1 MKRNVMLLSLSQ
13 ALLVTC
19 ASLFFASSPLVGYAL
34 AKEKTLAT
42 LPLALMFLTR
52 MVTTVPASLFMQRF
66 GRRLGFMTS
75 AVFGLA
81 GAAVTTLGILL
92 SNFRLFCSG
101 AALLGIPNG
110 FGQFYRFAAAE
121 VASEEFRSRAISY
134 VLAGGM
140 IAAFAGPNLARW
152 SKQLLPDEFA
162 GSYASLIALY
172 LLSLIIAALL
182 RTPQPTAV
190 SRVQGSRPLIVI
202 ARQRAYMVAMASAM
216 VGYGA
221 MNFIMIAT
229 PLAMKNYA
237 HPFADTAFVIQWHLF
252 GMYAPSLFAGHLIRR
267 FGIFNVMLTGIL
279 LIAFCIAVNVAG
291 HSISHL
297 WSSMLLLGIGWNF
310 LFIGATTLLTE
321 SYTVAE
327 KEKAQALNEFMV
339 FGIVAL
345 TSFSSGA
352 AQHDLGWETVNLL
365 VAPFLVLIFIANFWL
380 RRKPH
385 PVDPETKAP
394 FTKGPK
400 DKTRIKN

>member
-1 MKRNVMLLSLSQ
+1 MKRNVLLLSLSQ
-13 ALLVTC
+13 ALLVT
-19 ASLFFASSPLVGYAL
+19 AAALLFASSPLVGYGL

-42 LPLALMFLTR
+42 LPLALVFLIR
-52 MVTTVPASLFMQRF
+52 MLTTVPASLFMQRF

-81 GAAVTTLGILL
+81 GSVFTTLGILL
-92 SNFRLFCSG
+92 SNFSLFCSG

-121 VASEEFRSRAISY
+121 VAPEGSRSRAISY
-134 VLAGGM
+134 VLAGGV

-172 LLSLIIAALL
+172 LLSFIIAALL
-182 RTPQPTAV
+182 RISRPTAV
-190 SRVQGSRPLIVI
+190 SRVQGSRPLLFI
-202 ARQRAYMVAMASAM
+202 ARQRAYMVALSSA
-216 VGYGA
+216 VVSYGA

-237 HPFADTAFVIQWHLF
+237 YPFADTTFVIQWHLF
-252 GMYAPSLFAGHLIRR
+252 GMYAPSLITGHLIRR
-267 FGIFNVMLTGIL
+267 FGIANVMMTAIL
-279 LIAFCIAVNVAG
+279 LIAFCIAGNVAG

-321 SYTVAE
+321 TYTTAE
-327 KEKAQALNEFMV
+327 KGKAQALNEFMV
-339 FGIVAL
+339 FGIATL
-345 TSFSSGA
+345 TSFNSGA
-352 AQHDLGWETVNLL
+352 AQHDLGWEMVNLL
-365 VAPFLVLIFIANFWL
+365 VVPFLVLILIANLWL

-385 PVDPETKAP
+385 RVDPETKVP
-394 FTKGPK
+394 V
-400 DKTRIKN
+400 